1 MARTLEFD
9 YAAALERATLL
20 FWETGYSGTSQR
32 DLLDTMGIGGGS
44 FHNTFKNKK
53 NAYLEC
59 LKHYNATEN
68 RHRAEAFFSAPTAA
82 EGVRAL
88 FKAVLDCLDDPN
100 TPSPICMMA
109 DSITHGV
116 FAEAE
121 LRDYVRQQMSMFAE
135 LMTARLR
142 VDKEAGLLPAEFE
155 PETAVQVIF
164 TYLQGVWRMAMLSYD
179 RRRFERRNDVFLKGL
194 GLGQP
199 RTSTRN
205 AGHVRKSRN
214 GSRHLRKG
222 ARAERRD

>member
-9 YAAALERATLL
+9 YTAALERATLL
-20 FWETGYSGTSQR
+20 FWETGYLGTSQR
-32 DLLDTMGIGGGS
+32 DLLDTMRIGGGS
-44 FHNTFKNKK
+44 FHNTFKSKK

-59 LKHYNATEN
+59 LKHYNATVN
-68 RHRAEAFFSAPTAA
+68 RHRGEAFFSAPTAA

-100 TPSPICMMA
+100 TPSPICLMA

-121 LRDYVRQQMSMFAE
+121 LRDYVQQQMSMLAE

-142 VDKEAGLLPAEFE
+142 ADKEAGLLPAEFE
-155 PETAVQVIF
+155 PETVVQVIV
-164 TYLQGVWRMAMLSYD
+164 TYLQGVWRMALVSYD
-179 RRRFERRNDVFLKGL
+179 RTRFERQNDAFLKGL

-199 RTSTRN
+199 RKTQRHTGQYLKPRN
-205 AGHVRKSRN
+205 SSRRPAGK
-214 GSRHLRKG
+214 
-222 ARAERRD
+222 